1 LICSK
6 WGGGAEE
13 IRVSSFLFCFWGGL
27 IMNGLRVNRSL
38 DRRECAK
45 GFTLVELLVVI
56 AIIGVLIGLL
66 LPAVQAARESA
77 RRVSCSNRMKQ
88 LVLGMHSHV
97 DAYQVL
103 PAGARNSAP
112 WSAYGG
118 NGASPYCQL
127 LPFVEQEGLFQR
139 IQSSFEGSG
148 REVDDFKC
156 PSDFARLQHGG
167 RPSSNYAFNRGDSFS
182 GGYETTQIRGIISES
197 NHRLAMKDITD
208 GLSNT
213 IAVSEILRPI
223 LDTIQPSGMA
233 VCTTCDGGIN
243 GQANGRS
250 ATTTNNAGDAN
261 ACFTS
266 WLGDRFIEN
275 GTIALLG
282 AYRSPGSHW
291 CWGRGNYWAFT
302 TVLAPNGPS
311 CTGNGPGTAIL
322 TPRSYHGG
330 GVNAAMM
337 DGAVRFISQ
346 NVEAGNRSGT
356 QLTLLSQGVG
366 PYGVWGR
373 LGCRGDGRPIDWSG
387 F

>member
-1 LICSK
+1 
-6 WGGGAEE
+6 
-13 IRVSSFLFCFWGGL
+13 
-27 IMNGLRVNRSL
+27 MNDSTTLPPR
-38 DRRECAK
+38 DRGVFVA

-77 RRVSCSNRMKQ
+77 RRITCTNRMKQ
-88 LVLGMHSHV
+88 LALAMHSHV
-97 DAYQVL
+97 DAYKVL
-103 PAGARNSAP
+103 PAGGRTSAP

-127 LPFVEQEGLFQR
+127 LPFIEQEGLFQR
-139 IQSSFEGSG
+139 IQSNYEGSN
-148 REVDDFKC
+148 RVVADFKC
-156 PSDFARLQHGG
+156 PSDFARLDETG

-182 GGYETTQIRGIISES
+182 GGYETTQIRGVFSES

-223 LDTIQPSGMA
+223 LSGGVMQPPGMA
-233 VCTTCDGGIN
+233 SCSTCDNPAIHPT
-243 GQANGRS
+243 ANGPAAS
-250 ATTTNNAGDAN
+250 TTNNAGSPN

-266 WLGDRFIEN
+266 WLGDKFIEN

-282 AYRSPGSHW
+282 ASRSPGSHW

-346 NVEAGNRSGT
+346 NIEAGNRSGAERRF
-356 QLTLLSQGVG
+356 LSDGVG
-366 PYGVWGR
+366 PYGLWGR
-373 LGCRGDGRPIDWSG
+373 LGCRADGQPIDWSG

>member
-1 LICSK
+1 MH
-6 WGGGAEE
+6 G
-13 IRVSSFLFCFWGGL
+13 SS
-27 IMNGLRVNRSL
+27 VNRSL
-38 DRRECAK
+38 DRSERVR

-66 LPAVQAARESA
+66 LPAVQSARESA
-77 RRVSCSNRMKQ
+77 RRVTCTNRMKQ
-88 LVLGMHSHV
+88 LALAMHSHV
-97 DAYQVL
+97 NAYQVL
-103 PAGARNSAP
+103 PAGGRNSGP

-127 LPFVEQEGLFQR
+127 LPFVEQEELYQR
-139 IQSSFEGSG
+139 IQSSFEGSN
-148 REVDDFKC
+148 RVVADFKC
-156 PSDFARLQHGG
+156 PSDFAVLAETS
-167 RPSSNYAFNRGDSFS
+167 RPSSNYAFNRGDSYS
-182 GGYETTQIRGIISES
+182 GGSETSQIRGIISES
-197 NHRLAMKDITD
+197 NHRIAIKDITD

-233 VCTTCDGGIN
+233 ACTTCDGNIN

-250 ATTTNNAGDAN
+250 ATTTNNNGNPN

-291 CWGRGNYWAFT
+291 CWGRGNFWAFT

-311 CTGNGPGTAIL
+311 CTSNGPGTAIL
-322 TPRSYHGG
+322 TPRSYHLG